1 MKALVLNGYEILALG
16 FPQGKVI
23 GTVIRVVSENYTTE
37 QKEYVMNLLRAII
50 KHPAKFK
57 NHETYGEIVFA
68 LQGEVYTTQNK
79 TRVGNIAPQVNE
91 NIVYG
96 VPAYY
101 V

>member
-1 MKALVLNGYEILALG
+1 MKALVLNGFEILALG

-23 GTVIRVVSENYTTE
+23 GTVIRLMSENYTAE

-50 KHPAKFK
+50 KHPEKFK
-57 NHETYGEIVFA
+57 NHETYGEIVFE
-68 LQGEVYTTQNK
+68 LKGDVTTK
-79 TRVGNIAPQVNE
+79 KERVGNIAPQVNE
-91 NIVYG
+91 GIVYG

>member
-1 MKALVLNGYEILALG
+1 MKALVLSGAEILALG

-23 GTVIRVVSENYTTE
+23 GIVIRVISENYTAE

-50 KHPAKFK
+50 KHPEKFR
-57 NHETYGEIVFA
+57 NHETYGEIVFE
-68 LQGEVYTTQNK
+68 LKGEVVAK
-79 TRVGNIAPQVNE
+79 KERVGNVAPAVNE
-91 NIVYG
+91 GIVYG

>member
-1 MKALVLNGYEILALG
+1 MKALVLNGFEILALG

-23 GTVIRVVSENYTTE
+23 GTVIRIVSENYTAE

-50 KHPAKFK
+50 KHPDKFK
-57 NHETYGEIVFA
+57 NHETYGEIVFE
-68 LQGEVYTTQNK
+68 LTGEVINK
-79 TRVGNIAPQVNE
+79 KERVGNIAPQVNE
-91 NIVYG
+91 NIEYG

>member
-1 MKALVLNGYEILALG
+1 MKALILNGSEILALG

-23 GTVIRVVSENYTTE
+23 GTVIRVISENYTAE

-50 KHPAKFK
+50 KHPDKFK
-57 NHETYGEIVFA
+57 NHETYGEIVFE
-68 LQGEVYTTQNK
+68 LTGEIHTTK
-79 TRVGNIAPQVNE
+79 GRVGNIAPQVNE